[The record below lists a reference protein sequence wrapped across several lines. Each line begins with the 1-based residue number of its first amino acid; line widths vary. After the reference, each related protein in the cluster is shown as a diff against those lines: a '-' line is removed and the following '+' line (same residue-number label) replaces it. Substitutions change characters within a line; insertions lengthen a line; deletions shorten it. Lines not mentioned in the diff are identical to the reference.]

1 MLREACD
8 LASKNVDEAT
18 KLENKGLIAQ
28 LVRLPVPLASRREF
42 GRGRERARLGAA
54 HRGGM
59 GTHPVCFSRCTPRV
73 LCASQGAHPVCVPG
87 QHPPGSARFVVLSG
101 TSCARERG
109 RPARGPPSLAQG
121 RRLQPQSYLF

>member
-59 GTHPVCFSRCTPRV
+59 GTHPVCFSGCTPRV

-87 QHPPGSARFVVLSG
+87 LAPRVRPRAAPSRQRPL
-101 TSCARERG
+101 RG
-109 RPARGPPSLAQG
+109 ALRHELRS
-121 RRLQPQSYLF
+121 